1 MRMQDYVK
9 YSSEKLGE
17 NFKKR
22 DELISGVANL
32 FLKKKYLSITL
43 IASGSSYN
51 ALAMIQDSLQEM
63 TKKPVYLHTP
73 EYVMQFGIA
82 SQKSTF
88 IVVVSQ
94 SGSSTNIIN
103 CLQYLQKN
111 DIFAVSLTGNL
122 DSQMSKYS
130 QEIFD
135 YGPGN
140 EYVDYVT
147 VGVQTLVEFFLLL
160 GCKIS
165 GLDSQQKEDFYKQL
179 QQTISY
185 QKELMAETEKFIQ
198 NNYFALSMRNPTFF
212 CGNGPNYGVAREGA
226 LKFQE
231 TLKRPAM
238 YYELEEFL
246 HGPDMQLTPNH
257 TVFLID
263 DMPVS
268 GKTRFSEVFEALKE
282 ITPNVFFITSSNH
295 LEKDQRILK
304 TQAVNNWFFEP
315 YYSLPVVQLVAAKM
329 TDELQ
334 AWATH
339 PYFDKFD
346 QKIAIKT
353 DDYDEE
359 IKNIRQK
366 WDSDHKS

>member
-1 MRMQDYVK
+1 
-9 YSSEKLGE
+9 
-17 NFKKR
+17 
-22 DELISGVANL
+22 
-32 FLKKKYLSITL
+32 
-43 IASGSSYN
+43 
-51 ALAMIQDSLQEM
+51 
-63 TKKPVYLHTP
+63 
-73 EYVMQFGIA
+73 
-82 SQKSTF
+82 
-88 IVVVSQ
+88 
-94 SGSSTNIIN
+94 
-103 CLQYLQKN
+103 
-111 DIFAVSLTGNL
+111 
-122 DSQMSKYS
+122 
-130 QEIFD
+130 
-135 YGPGN
+135 
-140 EYVDYVT
+140 
-147 VGVQTLVEFFLLL
+147 
-160 GCKIS
+160 
-165 GLDSQQKEDFYKQL
+165 
-179 QQTISY
+179 
-185 QKELMAETEKFIQ
+185 MAETEKFIQ

-359 IKNIRQK
+359 IKNIKQK